1 VRVRLMRR
9 WPQAHNRE
17 HVHDPIVPSEAT
29 YVSFVL
35 DRMMPRQLGAAGNPN
50 IIISPFKIFML
61 TPGDTSQ
68 ISFRE
73 MRIAPTRPTP
83 TRAARRH
90 TLFYTSIYAR
100 QRASGRSRVVLAHQF
115 WCTWGVFVEK
125 AYRIWCSI
133 LRSSHGNLGRCRQM
147 CVWSLLLHGAHV
159 SSLRSISPSPAH
171 QRLPPVTCSHAA
183 RPCVAEL
190 HRDH

>member
-1 VRVRLMRR
+1 M
-9 WPQAHNRE
+9 
-17 HVHDPIVPSEAT
+17 IVPSEAT

-68 ISFRE
+68 ISSPRDGEF
-73 MRIAPTRPTP
+73 PTRPDAIGP
-83 TRAARRH
+83 TAHAI
-90 TLFYTSIYAR
+90 LYAR

-115 WCTWGVFVEK
+115 WCTWGFFAEK
-125 AYRIWCSI
+125 AYRIWCSV

-159 SSLRSISPSPAH
+159 SAVFSPRFSQRPSPPSDPF
-171 QRLPPVTCSHAA
+171 LPLQHISASH
-183 RPCVAEL
+183 L
-190 HRDH
+190 